1 MINIKG
7 RKIISFAFKKYTFG
21 VKIHRLKMGFSNLND
36 ILQKGPLMKDW
47 VFRLGS
53 ILMLLLLLVVLV
65 VVVH

>member
-1 MINIKG
+1 
-7 RKIISFAFKKYTFG
+7 
-21 VKIHRLKMGFSNLND
+21 MGFSNLNV
-36 ILQKGPLMKDW
+36 LQKGPLLQDW